1 MAKPSEQEDERD
13 ASGLKVGALLQESRQ
28 RLGQDL
34 TEVAQMLRIRLP
46 YLDAIEA
53 GQYQELPGAT
63 YAVGF
68 IRAYAEYLG
77 LDSEEIVRRFKA
89 ESINGGEGDRGLSF
103 PTPVPETGIPGG
115 AYVFIGLVIAV
126 LGYGIWYLSTTEDGF
141 FAELVSPLDEQMTTL
156 LLDDK
161 TTEAEKTKPEISVDA
176 SQADGVSSSVTLEP
190 TVVVVSK
197 PTVVAVSDRNPVTET
212 ATTSDAP
219 KPNEAALKTVAQPQ
233 ELATSP
239 SELDLSPVV
248 LATEPVVAAAEKAVK
263 PVIVKPKPEPVI
275 GPTAVKVVEPKI
287 VRIEAVEKVEVKKLE
302 GVVAEPI
309 EVEKVILRVEAPVKP
324 VVEVAPEPK
333 PEPEPVKVISEA
345 ATSAASDAESEI
357 ASTELLTEPEVAAV
371 SAPSETEARGPSRI
385 TINAKSNSWI
395 QVRDDNSNTMLV
407 TRLLSAG
414 DQYAV
419 PDRPGLVLLT
429 GNAGAL
435 EVIVDGDPVPSIGGA
450 GVVRRGVVLEVDRL
464 KAGTAVSN

>member
-13 ASGLKVGALLQESRQ
+13 ASGLKVGALLQASRQ
-28 RLGQDL
+28 RLGEDL

-46 YLDAIEA
+46 YLVAIEA
-53 GQYQELPGAT
+53 GQYRELPGST

-68 IRAYAEYLG
+68 IRAYAEHLG
-77 LDSEEIVRRFKA
+77 LDSEEVVRRFKA
-89 ESINGGEGDRGLSF
+89 ESIDGGEGDRGLSF
-103 PTPVPETGIPGG
+103 PTPVPEIGIPGG

-126 LGYGIWYLSTTEDGF
+126 LGYGTWYLSTTEDGF
-141 FAELVSPLDEQMTTL
+141 FAELISPLDEQMTTL
-156 LLDDK
+156 LFDDK
-161 TTEAEKTKPEISVDA
+161 TPEAEKTKPEISVDA

-239 SELDLSPVV
+239 SELDLNPVV
-248 LATEPVVAAAEKAVK
+248 LATEPVVAAAKKAVK
-263 PVIVKPKPEPVI
+263 PVIVKPKPEAVV
-275 GPTAVKVVEPKI
+275 GPTAEKVVEPKI
-287 VRIEAVEKVEVKKLE
+287 VRIEAVEKLE

-309 EVEKVILRVEAPVKP
+309 EVEKVILRVEALVKP

-407 TRLLSAG
+407 TRLLTTG
-414 DQYAV
+414 DQYFV

>member
-1 MAKPSEQEDERD
+1 MAKPSEQKDERD
-13 ASGLKVGALLQESRQ
+13 ASGLKVGALLQASRQ
-28 RLGQDL
+28 RLGEDL

-46 YLDAIEA
+46 YLVAIEA
-53 GQYQELPGAT
+53 GQYRELPGAT

-68 IRAYAEYLG
+68 IRAYAEHLG
-77 LDSEEIVRRFKA
+77 LDSEEVVRRFKV
-89 ESINGGEGDRGLSF
+89 ESIDGGEGDRGLSF
-103 PTPVPETGIPGG
+103 PTPVPEIGIPGG

-126 LGYGIWYLSTTEDGF
+126 LGYGTWYLSTTEDGF
-141 FAELVSPLDEQMTTL
+141 FAELISPLDEQMTTL
-156 LLDDK
+156 LFDDK
-161 TTEAEKTKPEISVDA
+161 TPEAEKTKPEISVDA

-239 SELDLSPVV
+239 SELDLNPVV

-263 PVIVKPKPEPVI
+263 TVIAKPKPEPVV
-275 GPTAVKVVEPKI
+275 GPTAEKVVEPKI
-287 VRIEAVEKVEVKKLE
+287 VRIEAVEKLE
-302 GVVAEPI
+302 EVVAEPI
-309 EVEKVILRVEAPVKP
+309 EVKKIILKVEAPVKP

-345 ATSAASDAESEI
+345 ATSSASDAESEI
-357 ASTELLTEPEVAAV
+357 ASPELLTEPEVAAV

-407 TRLLSAG
+407 TRLLTAG
-414 DQYAV
+414 DQYSV

>member
-1 MAKPSEQEDERD
+1 MAKTSEQEDERD
-13 ASGLKVGALLQESRQ
+13 ASGLKVGALLQASRQ
-28 RLGQDL
+28 RLGEDL

-46 YLDAIEA
+46 YLVAIEA
-53 GQYQELPGAT
+53 GQYRELPGAT

-68 IRAYAEYLG
+68 IRAYAEHLG
-77 LDSEEIVRRFKA
+77 LDSEEVVRRFKA
-89 ESINGGEGDRGLSF
+89 ESIDGGEGDRGLSF
-103 PTPVPETGIPGG
+103 PTPVPEIGIPGG

-126 LGYGIWYLSTTEDGF
+126 LGYGAWYLSTTDDGF
-141 FAELVSPLDEQMTTL
+141 FAELISPLDEQMTTL
-156 LLDDK
+156 LYDDK
-161 TTEAEKTKPEISVDA
+161 TLEAEKTKPEISVDA

-197 PTVVAVSDRNPVTET
+197 PTVVAVSDANLVTET

-219 KPNEAALKTVAQPQ
+219 KPNEAALEAVAQQQ
-233 ELATSP
+233 ESATSP
-239 SELDLSPVV
+239 SELDLNPVV

-263 PVIVKPKPEPVI
+263 PVIAKPKPEPVV
-275 GPTAVKVVEPKI
+275 GPTAEKVVEPKI
-287 VRIEAVEKVEVKKLE
+287 VRIEAVEKLE
-302 GVVAEPI
+302 EVVAEPI
-309 EVEKVILRVEAPVKP
+309 EVKKIILKVEAPVKP

-357 ASTELLTEPEVAAV
+357 ASPELLTEPEVAAV

-407 TRLLSAG
+407 TRLLTAG
-414 DQYAV
+414 DQYVV